1 MAASREKAM
10 DPDGPDPIRILVV
23 DDDAGVRQ
31 VLRSM
36 LVPAGYGVE
45 LAGNG
50 REAIEKLKVTPCALV
65 ITDLVMPEQ
74 EGIETIKVLRRDF
87 PDVKIIAISGAFGGD
102 YLRIAGFLG
111 AHQTMAKPVRMETVL
126 RVVAETL
133 GSTDEPPLAEN
144 F

>member
-1 MAASREKAM
+1 MESGAS
-10 DPDGPDPIRILVV
+10 DPIRILVV

-36 LVPAGYGVE
+36 LVPAGYDVE
-45 LAGNG
+45 LAVNG
-50 REAIEKLKVTPCALV
+50 RQAIEKLKGEPCDLV

-74 EGIETIKVLRRDF
+74 EGIETIKQLRRDF
-87 PDVKIIAISGAFGGD
+87 PEVKIIAISGAFGGD

-111 AHQTMAKPVRMETVL
+111 AHRTMAKPVRMETVL

-133 GSTDEPPLAEN
+133 GSTDEPPLAEGS
-144 F
+144 

>member
-1 MAASREKAM
+1 M
-10 DPDGPDPIRILVV
+10 DSDGPDPIRILVV

-36 LVPAGYGVE
+36 LVPAGYEVE
-45 LAGNG
+45 VAVNG
-50 REAIEKLKVTPCALV
+50 RQAIEKLNVARCDLV

-74 EGIETIKVLRRDF
+74 EGIETIKLLRRDF
-87 PDVKIIAISGAFGGD
+87 PEVKIIAISGAFGGD

-111 AHQTMAKPVRMETVL
+111 AHRTMAKPVRMETVL

-133 GSTDEPPLAEN
+133 GSTDEPPLAADL
-144 F
+144 

>member
-1 MAASREKAM
+1 M
-10 DPDGPDPIRILVV
+10 DLDGPDRIRILVV

-36 LVPAGYGVE
+36 LVPAGYEVE
-45 LAGNG
+45 LAVNG
-50 REAIEKLKVTPCALV
+50 RQAIEKLKAGPCALV

-111 AHQTMAKPVRMETVL
+111 AHRTMAKPVRMETVL

-133 GSTDEPPLAEN
+133 GSKGEPPLAED